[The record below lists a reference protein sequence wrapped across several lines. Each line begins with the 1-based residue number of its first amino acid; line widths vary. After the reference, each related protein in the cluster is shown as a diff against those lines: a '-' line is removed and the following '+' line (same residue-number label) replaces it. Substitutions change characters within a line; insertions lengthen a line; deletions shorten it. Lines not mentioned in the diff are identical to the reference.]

1 MPIRAFPCQVW
12 KVWGVERGE
21 WTLSLAVNIT
31 PLVLSP
37 PRDLTLELMGS
48 FAFSQKRDDFP
59 TTTLHPIHEE
69 AGTSGGIRSQPQETL
84 TGAAHS
90 MPGNQVV
97 RSQGRKLAWSPGA
110 VQWGRFHFTSALP
123 SIDPGEERSSSKRG
137 EELQQELLEKG
148 KARLS
153 PIVKREP

>member
-1 MPIRAFPCQVW
+1 MVRSCRYSTPLWLFEKNNRSDSGYPPPKASIFQQKSSYKFSCSKALPIRAFPCQVW

-21 WTLSLAVNIT
+21 WTLSLPVNIT
-31 PLVLSP
+31 PLVLLP

-59 TTTLHPIHEE
+59 TITLHPIHEE

-84 TGAAHS
+84 TGAAQS

-97 RSQGRKLAWSPGA
+97 RSHGRKLAWSPGA
-110 VQWGRFHFTSALP
+110 V
-123 SIDPGEERSSSKRG
+123 
-137 EELQQELLEKG
+137 
-148 KARLS
+148 
-153 PIVKREP
+153 